1 MTRPLAAGT
10 GSRMVD
16 VDGPTH
22 YLDFG
27 GPPDGPLVV
36 CVHGL
41 GGSHLNW
48 LAVGPSLSLGARVVA
63 LDLVGHGRTPAAG
76 RTATIEGHRALLG
89 GFLEVVGTGSPAIVV
104 GNSMGGLV
112 AALQAAVE
120 PESVAGLVLI
130 DPALPTARPGLIHPR
145 VLVNFVLCALPG
157 LGEGY
162 LAERR
167 HRASPEQTVRR
178 VLGVCCVDRARVD
191 PAVVRAHV
199 RLTAS
204 LDRAAAD
211 RAYLSSARS
220 LSMIMARPGIIA
232 DQLGGLRQPALLMH
246 GERDR
251 LVPMG
256 SARRMAAT
264 HPLWRFEI
272 APDIGHIPML
282 EAPAWTTSVID
293 DWMTNEGAAAVASA
307 SGG

>member
-1 MTRPLAAGT
+1 
-10 GSRMVD
+10 MVD

-27 GPPDGPLVV
+27 GPSEGPLVV

-48 LAVGPSLSLGARVVA
+48 LAVGPSLSLAGRVMA
-63 LDLVGHGRTPAAG
+63 LDLVGHGRTPAVG

-89 GFLEVVGTGSPAIVV
+89 GFIEAVGNGSPAIVV

-112 AALQAAVE
+112 GALQAAVE

-145 VLVNFVLCALPG
+145 VLVNFVVCAVPG

-167 HRASPEQTVRR
+167 RRASAEQTVRR
-178 VLGVCCVDRARVD
+178 VLGVCCVDAARVD
-191 PAVVRAHV
+191 PDVVEAHV

-220 LSMIMARPGIIA
+220 LSMIMARPGAIA
-232 DQLGGLRQPALLMH
+232 NQLGGLRQPTLLIH

-256 SARRMAAT
+256 TARRMATT
-264 HPLWRFEI
+264 HPRWRFEI
-272 APDIGHIPML
+272 APDIGHVPML

-293 DWMTNEGAAAVASA
+293 DWMTNEGAAAVNTASI
-307 SGG
+307 G

>member
-1 MTRPLAAGT
+1 
-10 GSRMVD
+10 MVD

-48 LAVGPSLSLGARVVA
+48 LAVGPSLSLAARVMA

-76 RTATIEGHRALLG
+76 RMATIEGHRALLG
-89 GFLEVVGTGSPAIVV
+89 GFLEVVGKGSPAIVV

-178 VLGVCCVDRARVD
+178 VLGVCCVDRSRVD
-191 PAVVRAHV
+191 PAVVKAHV

-220 LSMIMARPGIIA
+220 LSLIMARPGPIA
-232 DQLGGLRQPALLMH
+232 NQLGRLRQPALLMH

-264 HPLWRFEI
+264 HPRWRFEI
-272 APDIGHIPML
+272 APDIGHVPML

-307 SGG
+307 SATATASGG

>member
-1 MTRPLAAGT
+1 
-10 GSRMVD
+10 MVD

-27 GPPDGPLVV
+27 GPREGPLVV

-48 LAVGPSLSLGARVVA
+48 LAVGPSLSLGARVMA
-63 LDLVGHGRTPAAG
+63 LDLVGHGRTTAAG

-89 GFLEVVGTGSPAIVV
+89 GFLEVVGNGSPAIVM
-104 GNSMGGLV
+104 GHSMGGLV

-145 VLVNFVLCALPG
+145 VVVNFVLCALPG

-167 HRASPEQTVRR
+167 RRASVEQTVRR
-178 VLGVCCVDRARVD
+178 VLGVCCVDSARVD
-191 PAVVRAHV
+191 PAVVKAHV
-199 RLTAS
+199 QLGAC
-204 LDRAAAD
+204 LNRAAAD
-211 RAYLSSARS
+211 RAYLSSMRS
-220 LSMIMARPGIIA
+220 LSMMMARSGPIT
-232 DQLGGLRQPALLMH
+232 DKLGRLQQPALLMQ

-251 LVPMG
+251 LVPLG
-256 SARRMAAT
+256 AARRMAAT
-264 HPLWRFEI
+264 HPRWRFEI
-272 APDIGHIPML
+272 APDIGHVPML
-282 EAPAWTTSVID
+282 EAPVWTTSVID
-293 DWMTNEGAAAVASA
+293 DWMTNEGAAAVATA
-307 SGG
+307 SLSGTASDG